1 MDYIKTFKYI
11 AQCGPFPAQSMWTS
25 AVGDEWCYLVDIAK
39 VKFMEA
45 QGTLIQYL
53 SVPCNIL
60 LMVLNSGLQEVTK
73 VPLSCFLQT
82 ATTSWK
88 SMRGCWTVG
97 VLASW
102 LAVASGAGGLVWQL
116 ERRVRESPWW
126 DTAWHRSSFSRLSLV
141 WNASPRR

>member
-1 MDYIKTFKYI
+1 MDESQEDLKNLQNGFFKGISSLVLTHGTKMKLMKWKT
-11 AQCGPFPAQSMWTS
+11 GSS
-25 AVGDEWCYLVDIAK
+25 GSGGLLDIAK

-97 VLASW
+97 VLAS
-102 LAVASGAGGLVWQL
+102 
-116 ERRVRESPWW
+116 
-126 DTAWHRSSFSRLSLV
+126 
-141 WNASPRR
+141 